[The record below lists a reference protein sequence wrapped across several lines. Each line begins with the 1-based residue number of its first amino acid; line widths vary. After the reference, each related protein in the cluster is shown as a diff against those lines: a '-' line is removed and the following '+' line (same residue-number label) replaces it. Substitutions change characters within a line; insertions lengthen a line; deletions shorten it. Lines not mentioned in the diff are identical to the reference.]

1 MRIAAPPVHSPHEH
15 GQQRSRRLLRKH
27 LQSQQSSLE
36 RIRRRGRRALHSGSH
51 LVCLFSLASV
61 SLLPGA
67 RNAAADAIVS
77 TRAMSASTI
86 AEYFIEPGRVRL
98 ELEIG
103 LGDLE
108 TFRNLLPDEIYE
120 RLGHAPRPLAER
132 LGEFFRDDFAISAE
146 QGAPLSG
153 SVREIGPRTRVR
165 RDEISGEP
173 QADEAAEPEA
183 VVFARID
190 YPLPD
195 EPRTL
200 TLRGPSRAAT
210 SVGFVAYHREI
221 PVNDF
226 RYLTHSQT
234 LELDWGD
241 PWYTSFDVRA
251 LRRRYFAPMSGF
263 LYVEPYEVR
272 KEVIVRPFDL
282 QQWVDL
288 GLEGR
293 ETIPV
298 EMQPALKRA
307 AAEFL
312 RGHHPVSIDGKHIE
326 PELARV
332 NFLARSLRTSRVIDP
347 AVELDVHAA
356 VLGVIFV
363 YPTSG
368 LPERVTLEWDLWTER
383 APRIPV
389 SAVDEA
395 GGLPSFLEPDWR
407 VLEWRNFLKNPTLPT
422 LAVVAPPP
430 GGWTRALPAVAGLL
444 LAASLVQGFRTLYRA
459 RRIGRLR
466 AAGITS
472 AALGLIAAAAVFGL
486 GQSTRPTDEVATEI
500 VGALLHNVYR
510 AFDYRD
516 EGHIY
521 DLLAQS
527 AQGELL
533 TQIYLETRKGLELAS
548 QGGARARVNELEILE
563 LDAET
568 VSDGA
573 FEAAVTWSVG
583 GSVGHWGHLHQ
594 RRNRYRANLTVA
606 PVDGAWKLTGLD
618 ILEEERL

>member
-1 MRIAAPPVHSPHEH
+1 
-15 GQQRSRRLLRKH
+15 
-27 LQSQQSSLE
+27 
-36 RIRRRGRRALHSGSH
+36 
-51 LVCLFSLASV
+51 
-61 SLLPGA
+61 
-67 RNAAADAIVS
+67 
-77 TRAMSASTI
+77 MSARTI
-86 AEYFIEPGRVRL
+86 AEYFVDRGRIRL

-103 LGDLE
+103 LDDLE

-132 LGEFFRDDFAISAE
+132 LRDFFERDLAISVE
-146 QGAPLSG
+146 NGDPLHG
-153 SVREIGPRTRVR
+153 QVREIGPRPRVR
-165 RDEISGEP
+165 RDEITGEP
-173 QADEAAEPEA
+173 LTEGSVEPEA

-190 YPLPD
+190 YTLPD
-195 EPRTL
+195 EPTTL
-200 TLRGPSRAAT
+200 TLRGPASAAT
-210 SVGFVAYHREI
+210 SIGFVAYHRDI

-234 LELDWGD
+234 LELDWDD
-241 PWYTSFDVRA
+241 PWYTSFDARA

-272 KEVIVRPFDL
+272 KEIIIRPFDL

-298 EMQPALKRA
+298 EMQATLKRT

-312 RGHHPVSIDGKHIE
+312 RDHHPVSIDGQRIE
-326 PELARV
+326 PDLARI

-347 AVELDVHAA
+347 PVDLDVYSA
-356 VLGVIFV
+356 VLGAIFV
-363 YPTSG
+363 YPTNS
-368 LPERVTLEWDLWTER
+368 LPDRVTLEWDLWSER
-383 APRIPV
+383 TPKIPV

-407 VLEWRNFLKNPTLPT
+407 LLEWRNFLKNPTLPT

-430 GGWTRALPAVAGLL
+430 GRGSRGLQAAAWLL
-444 LAASLVQGFRTLYRA
+444 LAASLAQAVRTLRRA
-459 RRIGRLR
+459 RRVGRFS
-466 AAGITS
+466 AAGVGS
-472 AALGLIAAAAVFGL
+472 VIAGMLATAGAFGL
-486 GQSTRPTDEVATEI
+486 GHSARMTDEVATEV

-516 EGHIY
+516 EGRIY

-527 AQGELL
+527 AEGELL

-563 LDAET
+563 LDAEPA
-568 VSDGA
+568 SGGA
-573 FEAAVTWSVG
+573 FEAAATWSVG

-594 RRNRYRANLTVA
+594 RRNRYRATLTVA
-606 PVDGAWKLTGLD
+606 PIDGVWKLTGLD